1 MGNSLCLKLNGNLQ
15 EIKIILIFIDRN
27 CPLCGTLSSEL
38 WTLTHVEQA
47 VGEKDVPS
55 CKINRV

>member
-1 MGNSLCLKLNGNLQ
+1 MFEVEWQLQ
-15 EIKIILIFIDRN
+15 EINIILIFIDRN